1 VVVGVNRF
9 AGNGDTS
16 APQIEVFQIDPEIE
30 PRQVAR
36 VQAVRASRD
45 ENDWRAAVAAIESAA
60 RGSDNL
66 VPPILAAVEAHATVG
81 EVADAM
87 RRVFGE
93 HRPSD

>member
-1 VVVGVNRF
+1 M
-9 AGNGDTS
+9 
-16 APQIEVFQIDPEIE
+16 
-30 PRQVAR
+30 
-36 VQAVRASRD
+36 QAVRASRN
-45 ENDWRAAVAAIESAA
+45 EADWRAAITAVESAA